1 MTTEREQLILAAK
14 ACGLHFNPT
23 LKLKQGIRVVRPDA
37 KCQSDQVLW
46 DPKNDDG
53 DCARME
59 ARLGIDL
66 IWYTTKIQTVDT
78 TGNYRATAFFEDHN
92 GDKNAAR
99 RAASL
104 AVAAEIG
111 RALRAALGEE
121 P

>member
-1 MTTEREQLILAAK
+1 MTTEREQLGLAAK
-14 ACGLHFNPT
+14 ACDIEIDHWRGGMPMVIIWEY
-23 LKLKQGIRVVRPDA
+23 GIGECRA
-37 KCQSDQVLW
+37 WK
-46 DPKNDDG
+46 PKHDDG

-104 AVAAEIG
+104 AVATEIG
-111 RALRAALGEE
+111 RALRAALGEK

>member
-1 MTTEREQLILAAK
+1 MTTEREQLGLAAK
-14 ACGLHFNPT
+14 ACDIEIDHWRGGMPMVIIWEYGIGECRAWNP
-23 LKLKQGIRVVRPDA
+23 KH
-37 KCQSDQVLW
+37 
-46 DPKNDDG
+46 DDG

-66 IWYTTKIQTVDT
+66 IWFDDKV
-78 TGNYRATAFFEDHN
+78 RALAREYGHRRTAFFEDHN

-111 RALRAALGEE
+111 RALRAALGEKS
-121 P
+121 

>member
-1 MTTEREQLILAAK
+1 MTTEREQLKMAAK

-23 LKLKQGIRVVRPDA
+23 LKLKQGLHIVKPDA

-59 ARLGIDL
+59 AQLGLSILWFKDYVLSGKGRLHQVIDC
-66 IWYTTKIQTVDT
+66 
-78 TGNYRATAFFEDHN
+78 EDHN

-99 RAASL
+99 RAASVAI
-104 AVAAEIG
+104 AVEIW
-111 RALRAALGEE
+111 RLM
-121 P
+121 